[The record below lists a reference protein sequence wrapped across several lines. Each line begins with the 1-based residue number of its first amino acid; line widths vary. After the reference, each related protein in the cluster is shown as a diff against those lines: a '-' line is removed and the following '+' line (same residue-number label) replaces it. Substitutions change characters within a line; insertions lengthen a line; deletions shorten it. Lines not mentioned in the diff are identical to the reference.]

1 MSGHRKKT
9 NRNLPRASKAQQVLA
24 RDFRASQPLPIP
36 SDDEEDAWAR
46 KAAMR
51 NSSGD
56 LSSRS
61 PPKSR
66 YSWKL
71 VIASLPVIFLLGVV
85 VKSVFRSNIGQIF
98 TSELIAIWSRFLSSL
113 GNNGIYSYFKA
124 TSYAIWSWFLSSLGN
139 IANWIYS
146 YFYAASYQLYCDML
160 GCEKVIERVLIA
172 STNIDGAATFITA
185 IRAWTESS
193 FNDRESIVF
202 IAMAMLPIQHKG
214 YGIANALKTVENLD
228 ADTIV
233 SVAREENVDAVWA
246 EEDPR
251 VRDALEKLGI
261 RFIAAD
267 SPTAAEMILNDVVA
281 SIEQN
286 RNEYIPISIESPPE
300 LNSSSSRVTV
310 STIEIHDNPPFP
322 LVMSTNSRD
331 NRVKLISDKHGN
343 RIAIDRSSTV
353 DIAVTELHIAMG
365 LQLDAIPQVREYL
378 GGHVDNGIDHVDFRQ
393 HIYVLTAEV
402 PPGRSNMCAPTLSA
416 CVYVHDHGNSH
427 LVVTGE
433 TRAITIDNTMKAVDF
448 INGDLRQNPI
458 WTNPSQE
465 LLFEPATS
473 LKIGHRRR
481 NCTW

>member
-1 MSGHRKKT
+1 MC
-9 NRNLPRASKAQQVLA
+9 L
-24 RDFRASQPLPIP
+24 
-36 SDDEEDAWAR
+36 
-46 KAAMR
+46 
-51 NSSGD
+51 
-56 LSSRS
+56 
-61 PPKSR
+61 
-66 YSWKL
+66 
-71 VIASLPVIFLLGVV
+71 
-85 VKSVFRSNIGQIF
+85 
-98 TSELIAIWSRFLSSL
+98 
-113 GNNGIYSYFKA
+113 
-124 TSYAIWSWFLSSLGN
+124 
-139 IANWIYS
+139 
-146 YFYAASYQLYCDML
+146 
-160 GCEKVIERVLIA
+160 
-172 STNIDGAATFITA
+172 
-185 IRAWTESS
+185 
-193 FNDRESIVF
+193 
-202 IAMAMLPIQHKG
+202 
-214 YGIANALKTVENLD
+214 
-228 ADTIV
+228 
-233 SVAREENVDAVWA
+233 
-246 EEDPR
+246 
-251 VRDALEKLGI
+251 
-261 RFIAAD
+261 
-267 SPTAAEMILNDVVA
+267 
-281 SIEQN
+281 EQN

-473 LKIGHRRR
+473 LKIGHGME
-481 NCTW
+481 TEDYTEF